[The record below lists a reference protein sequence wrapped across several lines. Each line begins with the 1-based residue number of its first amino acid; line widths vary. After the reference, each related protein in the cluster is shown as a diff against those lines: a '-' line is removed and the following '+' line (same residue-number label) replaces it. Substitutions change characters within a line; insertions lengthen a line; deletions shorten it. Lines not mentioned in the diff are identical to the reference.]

1 MLCTLQSSLNSSLNW
16 LPVSCLHCLCYTG
29 LAVCLPHC
37 AQLPCAFCA
46 WPVLNG
52 KHWPNVLIL
61 DLSDFISLN
70 LQSLIR
76 WPSSMFIPSSGA
88 KITTQSTLSIC
99 ADLRGPVP
107 LGSFRPILGSP
118 TPVFHTLSPTS
129 TPWHLPAIYLQTHPN
144 NDQCMSMNY
153 PHEIVLPTSWDHSGY
168 SLTSSAIRSLNH
180 CDIWS

>member
-1 MLCTLQSSLNSSLNW
+1 MSCCPPS
-16 LPVSCLHCLCYTG
+16 SCLHEL
-29 LAVCLPHC
+29 
-37 AQLPCAFCA
+37 
-46 WPVLNG
+46 
-52 KHWPNVLIL
+52 
-61 DLSDFISLN
+61 LSSQPIPTIRIHE
-70 LQSLIR
+70 LQSLALCPSFKISLGSIIIDSLLIR
-76 WPSSMFIPSSGA
+76 QLFNVQVTSNLQMSSGA